1 MCRSCQ
7 SLGARREHDP
17 RGSSMSGAHTIEV
30 VRLRSLAG
38 APALIP
44 LPEPPDT
51 RWSRRVAAA
60 STEAVK
66 MNGGLDPRR
75 ELPGIPLSLTSLP
88 WPWTGGARRTHLGET
103 CPGSIRCSGGTR
115 AGSKSWRPISTRTS
129 SHSTRCSGANSG
141 SRPGISAP
149 KCRFNLT
156 HDGAG
161 SLSVLP
167 ESKQSQQSV
176 HDYDRIGKQPTNH
189 HTRSI
194 DTGGVGH

>member
-1 MCRSCQ
+1 MLDAATVPYHLFLYWPDGEQEGRFVHRSPD
-7 SLGARREHDP
+7 G
-17 RGSSMSGAHTIEV
+17 
-30 VRLRSLAG
+30 RLRAIRNPDG
-38 APALIP
+38 VYK
-44 LPEPPDT
+44 PEPE
-51 RWSRRVAAA
+51 AAVV
-60 STEAVK
+60 VK